1 MLRGREAYAM
11 MIPPRPI
18 TRRRLGG
25 GAVRA
30 VNAGTVDVALVLA
43 IDGSGSVTDD
53 VLAAQRSGHA
63 GAVASPGFVQ
73 AVRRGPRGRA
83 AVAVI
88 EWASRGQQSVTVPW
102 TVIAALDDAE
112 AVAGRI
118 LAARTPLPGNTS
130 ISGAID
136 AATVLFARLGAEAE
150 RRVLDISANGISN
163 DGRSVADARAAALAA
178 GITINGLAIVDIDP
192 ELDRYLAREVIGG
205 PGAFVVRARDAQ
217 SYRAAILRKMLTEVA
232 GGGLREP
239 SA

>member
-1 MLRGREAYAM
+1 M
-11 MIPPRPI
+11 
-18 TRRRLGG
+18 RRCAFLTTDPEILGG
-25 GAVRA
+25 F
-30 VNAGTVDVALVLA
+30 
-43 IDGSGSVTDD
+43 VTDD

-63 GAVASPGFVQ
+63 GAVASPDFVQ

-83 AVAVI
+83 ALAVI

-102 TVIAALDDAE
+102 TVIEALDDAE

-118 LAARTPLPGNTS
+118 LAARTPLPGHTS

-136 AATVLFARLGAEAE
+136 AAAALFARLGMEAE
-150 RRVLDISANGISN
+150 RRVLDISVNGISN
-163 DGRSVADARAAALAA
+163 DGRPVAAARAAALEA

-232 GGGLREP
+232 GRHP
-239 SA
+239 ISA